1 MKEYKGIIDKLIKDS
16 YEESLV
22 IDVFNDKI
30 YKYAYVNDDIVKLEE
45 LSYADYLNKC
55 NSFIYGDDLDK
66 YIESLSIGNDTNV
79 VRYKMLDESG
89 NYQEYVNNIIK
100 YKDDGNDLIVVLV
113 AKDKDLDNIVSNN
126 TNSISNMENKLK
138 RMVDSIG
145 NAILKIHNVINNG
158 GSVNN
163 KKECIEAILAGI
175 VNEYPEFNEVINSN
189 MNNLFLQKKSTIMII
204 DDDKMTCSLIK
215 KIFDKDYDII
225 IANNGKEAIEYLSD
239 NDNSSFKANIACIFL
254 DLLMPVLDGFS
265 VLDYLNDN
273 NYLNKLPVIIISGN
287 YDKETRNRAYSY
299 QIADMLEKPFNVQV
313 VRHRIE
319 KMINLYKSS
328 SSINNMMIEQH
339 RELKN
344 IANSLIVSYEIDNE
358 KMMKM
363 VKKYTRILAIQ
374 VSVDYKEYNIFIS
387 ARAKLEKS
395 FPICLGGGGA
405 KNFPCDILRVGIGLY
420 GYGDDMLK
428 KVMTLEG
435 KVLQIR
441 TLEKGERAG
450 YGGSFKASKPTTLAI
465 VSVGYADGFER
476 VGSKNLEVKI
486 DSKKFKIVGRTCMDA
501 CFVDITGGDVKVGQ
515 SVTVMDDA
523 NVLSKKYKKSTYEI
537 LTSFTKFRGERKIT
551 P

>member
-138 RMVDSIG
+138 RMIDSIG

-175 VNEYPEFNEVINSN
+175 VNEYPVFNEVINSN

-328 SSINNMMIEQH
+328 SSVNNMMVEQH

-363 VKKYTRILAIQ
+363 VKKYTRILAMQ
-374 VSVDYKEYNIFIS
+374 VSVDYKEYNINNKIIDKIAES
-387 ARAKLEKS
+387 A
-395 FPICLGGGGA
+395 GYY
-405 KNFPCDILRVGIGLY
+405 GIGNYTLPKSVLY
-420 GYGDDMLK
+420 KRGMYS
-428 KVMTLEG
+428 E
-435 KVLQIR
+435 
-441 TLEKGERAG
+441 EERSLIKMAHING
-450 YGGSFKASKPTTLAI
+450 ASIIKH
-465 VSVGYADGFER
+465 
-476 VGSKNLEVKI
+476 
-486 DSKKFKIVGRTCMDA
+486 
-501 CFVDITGGDVKVGQ
+501 
-515 SVTVMDDA
+515 
-523 NVLSKKYKKSTYEI
+523 VLSKDNNLIDGKYAYEI
-537 LTSFTKFRGERKIT
+537 CKYYNERYDGNGYPEGLSGNSIPLSVQVASIAIEYSNLINTIT
-551 P
+551 PVDYERVSSLIIMESGRKFSPKIVESFKKVKGEFESITKLGE

>member
-55 NSFIYGDDLDK
+55 NSFIYGADLDK

-89 NYQEYVNNIIK
+89 NYQEYVNNVIK

-204 DDDKMTCSLIK
+204 DDDKMTCGLIK

-328 SSINNMMIEQH
+328 SSVNNMMVEQH

-344 IANSLIVSYEIDNE
+344 IANSLIVSYEVDNE

-374 VSVDYKEYNIFIS
+374 VSVDYKEYNINNKIIDKIAES
-387 ARAKLEKS
+387 A
-395 FPICLGGGGA
+395 GYY
-405 KNFPCDILRVGIGLY
+405 GIGNYTLPKSVLY
-420 GYGDDMLK
+420 KRGMYSEEERSLIKMANINGANIIKYVLARDNNKIDEKYCYEIVKYYNERYDGNGYPEGLSGNSIPLSTQIASVAIEYSNLINTITPVDYDRVASLIIMESGRKFNPKIVESFK
-428 KVMTLEG
+428 KVMNEFEG
-435 KVLQIR
+435 
-441 TLEKGERAG
+441 
-450 YGGSFKASKPTTLAI
+450 
-465 VSVGYADGFER
+465 
-476 VGSKNLEVKI
+476 
-486 DSKKFKIVGRTCMDA
+486 
-501 CFVDITGGDVKVGQ
+501 ITKVG
-515 SVTVMDDA
+515 
-523 NVLSKKYKKSTYEI
+523 E
-537 LTSFTKFRGERKIT
+537 
-551 P
+551 

>member
-1 MKEYKGIIDKLIKDS
+1 MKEYKGIIDKLIRDS

-113 AKDKDLDNIVSNN
+113 ARDKDLDNIVSNN

-175 VNEYPEFNEVINSN
+175 VNEYPVFNEVINSN

-328 SSINNMMIEQH
+328 SSVNNMMVEQH

-374 VSVDYKEYNIFIS
+374 VSVDYKEYNINNKIIDKVAES
-387 ARAKLEKS
+387 A
-395 FPICLGGGGA
+395 GYY
-405 KNFPCDILRVGIGLY
+405 GIGNYTLPKSVLY
-420 GYGDDMLK
+420 KRGMYSEEERSLIKMANINGANIIKYVLARDNNKIDEKYCYEIVKYYNERYDGNGYPEGLSGNSIPLSTQIASVAIEYSNLINTITPVDYDRVASLIIMESGRKFNPKIVESFK
-428 KVMTLEG
+428 KVMKEFEG
-435 KVLQIR
+435 
-441 TLEKGERAG
+441 
-450 YGGSFKASKPTTLAI
+450 
-465 VSVGYADGFER
+465 
-476 VGSKNLEVKI
+476 
-486 DSKKFKIVGRTCMDA
+486 
-501 CFVDITGGDVKVGQ
+501 ITKVG
-515 SVTVMDDA
+515 
-523 NVLSKKYKKSTYEI
+523 E
-537 LTSFTKFRGERKIT
+537 
-551 P
+551 

>member
-1 MKEYKGIIDKLIKDS
+1 MKEYKGIIDKLIRDS

-22 IDVFNDKI
+22 IDVFKDKI
-30 YKYAYVNDDIVKLEE
+30 YKYGYKNDDIVKLEE

-138 RMVDSIG
+138 RMVDSMG

-374 VSVDYKEYNIFIS
+374 VSVDYKEYNINNKIIDKIAES
-387 ARAKLEKS
+387 A
-395 FPICLGGGGA
+395 GYY
-405 KNFPCDILRVGIGLY
+405 GIGNYTLPKSVLY
-420 GYGDDMLK
+420 KRGVYSEEERSLIKMANINGANIIKYVLARDNNKIDEKYCYEIVKYYNERYDGNGYPEGLSGNSIPLSTQIASVAIEYSNLINTITPVDYDRVASLIIMESGRKFSPKIVESFK
-428 KVMTLEG
+428 KVMKEFEG
-435 KVLQIR
+435 
-441 TLEKGERAG
+441 
-450 YGGSFKASKPTTLAI
+450 
-465 VSVGYADGFER
+465 
-476 VGSKNLEVKI
+476 
-486 DSKKFKIVGRTCMDA
+486 
-501 CFVDITGGDVKVGQ
+501 ITKVG
-515 SVTVMDDA
+515 
-523 NVLSKKYKKSTYEI
+523 E
-537 LTSFTKFRGERKIT
+537 
-551 P
+551 

>member
-66 YIESLSIGNDTNV
+66 YIESLSIGNDTNI
-79 VRYKMLDESG
+79 VRYKMLDEAG
-89 NYQEYVNNIIK
+89 NYQEYVNNVIK

-204 DDDKMTCSLIK
+204 DDDKMTCGLIK
-215 KIFDKDYDII
+215 KIFDKDYDIV
-225 IANNGKEAIEYLSD
+225 IANNGKEAIECLSD

-328 SSINNMMIEQH
+328 SSVNNMMVEQH

-374 VSVDYKEYNIFIS
+374 VSVDYKEYNINNKIIDKIAES
-387 ARAKLEKS
+387 A
-395 FPICLGGGGA
+395 GYY
-405 KNFPCDILRVGIGLY
+405 GIGNYTLPKSVLY
-420 GYGDDMLK
+420 KRGMYSEEERSLIKMANINGANIIKYVLARDNNKIDEKYCYEIVKYYNERYDGNGYPEGLSGNSIPLSTQIASVAIEYSNLINTITPVDYDRVASLIIMESGRKFNPKIVESFK
-428 KVMTLEG
+428 KVMKEFEG
-435 KVLQIR
+435 
-441 TLEKGERAG
+441 
-450 YGGSFKASKPTTLAI
+450 
-465 VSVGYADGFER
+465 
-476 VGSKNLEVKI
+476 
-486 DSKKFKIVGRTCMDA
+486 
-501 CFVDITGGDVKVGQ
+501 ITKVG
-515 SVTVMDDA
+515 
-523 NVLSKKYKKSTYEI
+523 E
-537 LTSFTKFRGERKIT
+537 
-551 P
+551 

>member
-22 IDVFNDKI
+22 IDIFNDKI

-374 VSVDYKEYNIFIS
+374 VSVDYKEYNINNKIIDKIAES
-387 ARAKLEKS
+387 A
-395 FPICLGGGGA
+395 GYY
-405 KNFPCDILRVGIGLY
+405 GIGNYTLPKSVLY
-420 GYGDDMLK
+420 KRGMYSEEERSLIKMANINGANIIKYVLARDNNKIDEKYCYEIVKYYNERYDGNGYPEGLSGNSIPLSTQIASVAIEYSNLINTITPVDYDRVASLIIMESGRKFSPKIVESFK
-428 KVMTLEG
+428 KVMKEFEG
-435 KVLQIR
+435 
-441 TLEKGERAG
+441 
-450 YGGSFKASKPTTLAI
+450 
-465 VSVGYADGFER
+465 
-476 VGSKNLEVKI
+476 
-486 DSKKFKIVGRTCMDA
+486 
-501 CFVDITGGDVKVGQ
+501 ITKVG
-515 SVTVMDDA
+515 
-523 NVLSKKYKKSTYEI
+523 E
-537 LTSFTKFRGERKIT
+537 
-551 P
+551 

>member
-113 AKDKDLDNIVSNN
+113 ARDKDLDNVVSNN
-126 TNSISNMENKLK
+126 TNSISNIENKLK

-204 DDDKMTCSLIK
+204 DDDKMTCGLIK

-225 IANNGKEAIEYLSD
+225 IANNGKEAIECLSD

-328 SSINNMMIEQH
+328 SSVNNMMVEQH

-344 IANSLIVSYEIDNE
+344 IANSLIVSYEVDNE

-374 VSVDYKEYNIFIS
+374 VSVDYKEYNINNKIIDKIAES
-387 ARAKLEKS
+387 A
-395 FPICLGGGGA
+395 GYY
-405 KNFPCDILRVGIGLY
+405 GIGNYTLPKSVLY
-420 GYGDDMLK
+420 KRGMYSEEERSLIKMANINGANIIKYVLARDNNKIDEKYCYEIVKYYNERYDGNGYPEGLSGNSIPLSTQIASVAIEYSNLINTITPVDYDRVASLIIMESGRKFNPKIVESFK
-428 KVMTLEG
+428 KVMKEFEG
-435 KVLQIR
+435 
-441 TLEKGERAG
+441 
-450 YGGSFKASKPTTLAI
+450 
-465 VSVGYADGFER
+465 
-476 VGSKNLEVKI
+476 
-486 DSKKFKIVGRTCMDA
+486 
-501 CFVDITGGDVKVGQ
+501 ITKVG
-515 SVTVMDDA
+515 
-523 NVLSKKYKKSTYEI
+523 E
-537 LTSFTKFRGERKIT
+537 
-551 P
+551 

>member
-66 YIESLSIGNDTNV
+66 YIESLSIGNDTNI

-89 NYQEYVNNIIK
+89 NYQEYVNNVIK

-328 SSINNMMIEQH
+328 SSVNNMMVEQH

-374 VSVDYKEYNIFIS
+374 VSVDYKEYNINNKIIDKIAES
-387 ARAKLEKS
+387 A
-395 FPICLGGGGA
+395 GYY
-405 KNFPCDILRVGIGLY
+405 GIGNYTLPKSVLY
-420 GYGDDMLK
+420 KRGMYSEEERSLIKMANINGANIIKYVLARDNNKIDEKYCYEIVKYYNERYDGNGYPEGLSGNSIPLSTQIASVAIEYSNLINTITPVDYDRVASLIIMESGRKFNPKIVESFK
-428 KVMTLEG
+428 KVMKEFEG
-435 KVLQIR
+435 
-441 TLEKGERAG
+441 
-450 YGGSFKASKPTTLAI
+450 
-465 VSVGYADGFER
+465 
-476 VGSKNLEVKI
+476 
-486 DSKKFKIVGRTCMDA
+486 
-501 CFVDITGGDVKVGQ
+501 ITKVG
-515 SVTVMDDA
+515 
-523 NVLSKKYKKSTYEI
+523 E
-537 LTSFTKFRGERKIT
+537 
-551 P
+551 

>member
-1 MKEYKGIIDKLIKDS
+1 MREYKGIIDKLIKDS

-79 VRYKMLDESG
+79 VRYKMLDEAG

-138 RMVDSIG
+138 RMIDSIG

-158 GSVNN
+158 GSINN

-328 SSINNMMIEQH
+328 SSVNNMMVEQH

-374 VSVDYKEYNIFIS
+374 VSVDYKEYNINNKIIDKIAES
-387 ARAKLEKS
+387 A
-395 FPICLGGGGA
+395 GYY
-405 KNFPCDILRVGIGLY
+405 GIGNYTLPKSVLY
-420 GYGDDMLK
+420 KRGMYSEEERSLIKMANINGANIIKYVLARDNNKIDEKYCYEIVKYYNERYDGNGYPEGLSGNSIPLSTQIASVAIEYSNLINTITPVDYDRVASLIIMESGRKFNPKIVESFK
-428 KVMTLEG
+428 KVMKEFEG
-435 KVLQIR
+435 
-441 TLEKGERAG
+441 
-450 YGGSFKASKPTTLAI
+450 
-465 VSVGYADGFER
+465 
-476 VGSKNLEVKI
+476 
-486 DSKKFKIVGRTCMDA
+486 
-501 CFVDITGGDVKVGQ
+501 ITKVG
-515 SVTVMDDA
+515 
-523 NVLSKKYKKSTYEI
+523 E
-537 LTSFTKFRGERKIT
+537 
-551 P
+551 

>member
-89 NYQEYVNNIIK
+89 NYQEYVNNVIK

-204 DDDKMTCSLIK
+204 DDDKMTCGLIK

-328 SSINNMMIEQH
+328 SSVNNMMVEQH

-374 VSVDYKEYNIFIS
+374 VSVDYKEYNINNKIIDKIAES
-387 ARAKLEKS
+387 A
-395 FPICLGGGGA
+395 GYY
-405 KNFPCDILRVGIGLY
+405 GIGNYTLPKSVLY
-420 GYGDDMLK
+420 KRGMYSEEERSLIKMANINGANIIKYVLARDNNKIDEKYCYEIVKYYNERYDGNGYPEGLSGNSIPLSTQIASVAIEYSNLINTITPVDYDRVASLIIMESGRKFNPKIVESFK
-428 KVMTLEG
+428 KVMKEFEG
-435 KVLQIR
+435 
-441 TLEKGERAG
+441 
-450 YGGSFKASKPTTLAI
+450 
-465 VSVGYADGFER
+465 
-476 VGSKNLEVKI
+476 
-486 DSKKFKIVGRTCMDA
+486 
-501 CFVDITGGDVKVGQ
+501 ITKVG
-515 SVTVMDDA
+515 
-523 NVLSKKYKKSTYEI
+523 E
-537 LTSFTKFRGERKIT
+537 
-551 P
+551 

>member
-30 YKYAYVNDDIVKLEE
+30 YKYACVNDDIVKLEE

-66 YIESLSIGNDTNV
+66 YIESLSIGNDTNI

-89 NYQEYVNNIIK
+89 NYQEYVNNVIK

-328 SSINNMMIEQH
+328 SSVNNMMVEQH

-374 VSVDYKEYNIFIS
+374 VSVDYKEYNINNKIIDKIAES
-387 ARAKLEKS
+387 A
-395 FPICLGGGGA
+395 GYY
-405 KNFPCDILRVGIGLY
+405 GIGNYTLPKSVLY
-420 GYGDDMLK
+420 KRGMYSEEERSLIKMANINGANIIKYVLARDNNKIDEKYCYEIVKYYNERYDGNGYPEGLSGNSIPLSTQIASVAIEYSNLINTITPVDYDRVASLIIMESGRKFNPKIVESFK
-428 KVMTLEG
+428 KVMKEFEG
-435 KVLQIR
+435 
-441 TLEKGERAG
+441 
-450 YGGSFKASKPTTLAI
+450 
-465 VSVGYADGFER
+465 
-476 VGSKNLEVKI
+476 
-486 DSKKFKIVGRTCMDA
+486 
-501 CFVDITGGDVKVGQ
+501 ITKVG
-515 SVTVMDDA
+515 
-523 NVLSKKYKKSTYEI
+523 E
-537 LTSFTKFRGERKIT
+537 
-551 P
+551 

>member
-1 MKEYKGIIDKLIKDS
+1 MKEYKGIIDKLIRDS

-100 YKDDGNDLIVVLV
+100 YKDDDNDLIVVLV
-113 AKDKDLDNIVSNN
+113 ARDKDLDNVVSNN

-163 KKECIEAILAGI
+163 KKECIEAILVGI

-204 DDDKMTCSLIK
+204 DDDKMTCGLIK

-328 SSINNMMIEQH
+328 SSVNNMMVEQH

-344 IANSLIVSYEIDNE
+344 IANSLIVSYEVDNE

-374 VSVDYKEYNIFIS
+374 VSVDYKEYNINNKIIDKIAES
-387 ARAKLEKS
+387 A
-395 FPICLGGGGA
+395 GYY
-405 KNFPCDILRVGIGLY
+405 GIGNYTLPKSVLY
-420 GYGDDMLK
+420 KRGMYSEEERSLIKMANINGANIIKYVLARDNNKIDEKYCYEIVKYYNERYDGNGYPEGLSGNSIPLSTQIASVAIEYSNLINTITPVDYDRVASLIIMESGRKFNPKIVESFK
-428 KVMTLEG
+428 KVMKEFEG
-435 KVLQIR
+435 
-441 TLEKGERAG
+441 
-450 YGGSFKASKPTTLAI
+450 
-465 VSVGYADGFER
+465 
-476 VGSKNLEVKI
+476 
-486 DSKKFKIVGRTCMDA
+486 
-501 CFVDITGGDVKVGQ
+501 ITKVG
-515 SVTVMDDA
+515 
-523 NVLSKKYKKSTYEI
+523 E
-537 LTSFTKFRGERKIT
+537 
-551 P
+551 